1 MFNVSHDISILAC
14 WTQKISTL
22 NKGDKEEQYENKL
35 HLPSYGTKLFLLLPV
50 LFLCVSIDHA

>member
-1 MFNVSHDISILAC
+1 MFNVQHDISILAYG
-14 WTQKISTL
+14 QKISTL

-35 HLPSYGTKLFLLLPV
+35 HLPLYGTKLFLLLPV